1 MGTRSAAEQ
10 ILRYL
15 QGGHPLFFIRTSE
28 ETRVKACLAAIANEW
43 FKSGNYLFANWD
55 IATGWNGHERKKEL
69 PTEDQAK
76 SPAATL
82 KFIHSFSDC
91 GIFLLH
97 DATPFLQKPD
107 IARTLRN
114 FYQENLR
121 NPKKFIFFVSPA
133 GEIPQELRREV
144 ITLDFPGP
152 DAEEIEYMVDEF
164 FSRKRNGNSNN
175 EFRAKL
181 CIGLRGFKE
190 PAIRHLFNT
199 LNNLDGGSEQEVLEE
214 LYRYKEQLVKEEGF
228 LEFIPPRLTLT
239 DVGGL
244 DNVKDW
250 LTERRAFFCDRRYAQ
265 LANVPKGLLMM
276 GISGCG
282 KSLAIKAISAAWDTP
297 LFRLR
302 MGKIFSG
309 NGSPEEKF
317 YKCLRSAEELAPV
330 ILWIDEIE
338 KCLSLD
344 EHAGPVTGSGGV
356 NSRIFSEFLTWLEEK
371 PKYLFVAATANRI
384 EALPAELIRRGR
396 FDEIFYV
403 DLPSDEERKI
413 IFEIHLRK
421 AHLPPNEFEMR
432 SLVMATRGW
441 SGAEIEQV
449 VNSSVIH
456 AISKGQELTTSLLL
470 EGVRKT
476 VPLSRTQEEQVSK
489 LQRHW
494 ALGRATPASRY
505 SSFKTSVSLT

>member
-1 MGTRSAAEQ
+1 MGVRKATEQ

-15 QGGHPLFFIRTSE
+15 QGGHPLIFIRTSE
-28 ETRVKACLAAIANEW
+28 ENRVKSCLAAIAGEW
-43 FKSGNYLFANWD
+43 FSNGNYLFANWD
-55 IATGWNGHERKKEL
+55 IASGWNGHQQKKEL
-69 PTEDQAK
+69 PDGDQAK
-76 SPAATL
+76 SLLAAVN
-82 KFIHSFSDC
+82 FIHSYRDS
-91 GIFLLH
+91 GMFLLH
-97 DATPFLQKPD
+97 DATPFLQKPN
-107 IARTLRN
+107 IARALRN
-114 FYQENLR
+114 LYHENSKT
-121 NPKKFIFFVSPA
+121 PEKFIFFVSPS

-144 ITLDFPGP
+144 VSLDFPAP
-152 DAEEIEYMVDEF
+152 DAEEIELMVDEF
-164 FSRKRNGNSNN
+164 FSGKPIGNSNN
-175 EFRAKL
+175 AFRAKL
-181 CIGLRGFKE
+181 CLGLRGFKE
-190 PAIRHLFNT
+190 PAVRHLFNT
-199 LNNLDGGSEQEVLEE
+199 LHNLNGCSEEEFLEE
-214 LYRYKEQLVKEEGF
+214 LFRYKEQVVKEEGF
-228 LEFIPPRLTLT
+228 LEFIPPRLTLK

-250 LTERRAFFCDRRYAQ
+250 LTERKPFFCDKAYAER
-265 LANVPKGLLMM
+265 ANAPKGLMMM

-302 MGKIFSG
+302 MGNIFSG
-309 NGSPEEKF
+309 NGSPEERF
-317 YKCLRSAEELAPV
+317 FKCLKLAEELAPV

-371 PKYLFVAATANRI
+371 PTYLFVAATANRI

-403 DLPSDEERKI
+403 DLPSDEERKN

-421 AHLPPNEFEMR
+421 AHLPSNEFDVR
-432 SLVMATRGW
+432 TLVMATRGW

-470 EGVRKT
+470 EGVQKT

-505 SSFKTSVSLT
+505 SSFKTSVSLK